1 MPTENDKTGETCLE
15 LNCAAYQIAAAAVS
29 YGPAGDSSYTFRCAP
44 VSAADRRRLRRAVVA
59 KTPVRLVFRDSQI
72 LLGDVKVDEG
82 SDQWVGIEGRILV
95 ATTTERNTSGE
106 GVDKRG

>member
-15 LNCAAYQIAAAAVS
+15 LNCAAYQIAAAAIS
-29 YGPAGDSSYTFRCAP
+29 LGPAGGIYTFRCAP

-72 LLGDVKVDEG
+72 LLGDVKADEG
-82 SDQWVGIEGRILV
+82 SDEWVGIEGRILE
-95 ATTTERNTSGE
+95 APTTERNESGA

>member
-1 MPTENDKTGETCLE
+1 MPTENDQTGETCLE

-29 YGPAGDSSYTFRCAP
+29 YGPAGDIYTFRCAP

-59 KTPVRLVFRDSQI
+59 KTRVRLVFRDSQI

-95 ATTTERNTSGE
+95 ATTTERNKSGE
-106 GVDKRG
+106 GVDKRV